1 MNTVQQLLRQSLAVL
16 VLLASASPAGAGVRH
31 PAPGA
36 SGDISHQQSS
46 DQIEEEEYLEE
57 EPDCD

>member
-1 MNTVQQLLRQSLAVL
+1 MNTVQHLLRQSLAIL
-16 VLLASASPAGAGVRH
+16 VLLALASPAGAGVRQ

-36 SGDISHQQSS
+36 GGVISHQQSS
-46 DQIEEEEYLEE
+46 ERIEEEEYLEE